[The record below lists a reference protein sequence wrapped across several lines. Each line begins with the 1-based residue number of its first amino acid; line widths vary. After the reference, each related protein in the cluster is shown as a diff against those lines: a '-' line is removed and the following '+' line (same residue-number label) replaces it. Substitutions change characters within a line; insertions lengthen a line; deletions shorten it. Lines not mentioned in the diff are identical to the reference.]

1 MKKYFQRMVLVAVAV
16 AAAQVAVAE
25 SWRVNND
32 TSKGAHFAS
41 INAAMSDSR
50 VADGDTLYLDPGTY
64 ITASQTIS
72 KRVTVVGPGYFLA
85 RLGMPYGE
93 AQLTADLYIKAAGVK
108 IEGCWTEVIQLG
120 GDNITIERCRV
131 AQIRYWT
138 SSASTRNAVIHAN
151 FISSGY
157 TPISGSSSTSQNTT
171 GWIIT
176 NNIMCQLSTGSYNRS
191 VICDLAQ
198 ATIMNNVIENLD
210 SQGLGI
216 SRITNSIITNNIFAN
231 TSAAAYSRV
240 ETSSSEGNTI
250 EYNVFGCADT
260 DMPLYTTNNIFL
272 NSTDRTT
279 IFTTTE
285 PDDRFFQLCEGSP
298 AKGAGMN
305 GVDCGPFAE
314 DSYVLSGLPLHYP
327 YFTNVMVPGYT
338 TDGKISIKLNIQ
350 TQDE

>member
-1 MKKYFQRMVLVAVAV
+1 MNKYFQRVVLVVV
-16 AAAQVAVAE
+16 AAASAQMAVAE

-72 KRVTVVGPGYFLA
+72 KRVTVVGPGYFLT

-93 AQLTADLYIKAAGVK
+93 AQLTAELYIEAAGVK
-108 IEGCWTEVIQLG
+108 IEGCWTNGICLE

-131 AQIRYWT
+131 ARIYGG
-138 SSASTRNAVIHAN
+138 SVNARNAVIHAN
-151 FISSGY
+151 FISGGSSVC
-157 TPISGSSSTSQNTT
+157 PIYGHSSTSQYTT

-176 NNIMCQLSTGSYNRS
+176 NNIIRQTSNGSYNRP
-191 VICDLAQ
+191 VISRLAQ
-198 ATIMNNVIENLD
+198 ATIMNNVIDNLD
-210 SQGLGI
+210 PQGLGI
-216 SRITNSIITNNIFAN
+216 EGITNSIITNNIFAN

-272 NSTDRTT
+272 NSIDRTT

-285 PDDRFFQLCEGSP
+285 PDDRYFQLCEGSP